1 MKKDKIKLPLLFPVG
16 LALLVLLSSS
26 VVGIYWL
33 GNHNIE
39 YDARTRLNGVERML
53 RWQMRYDAHLMHN
66 IVNFMKQDSG
76 LIRAWQSQDRVAL
89 LQRAEYLCN
98 QIKDRYSI
106 ATLSF
111 YRPDM
116 TCELRVHDPS
126 RFGDRAKWFPLT
138 RTAVKQEPTEGIKL
152 NDDGGLTLRVI
163 QPWRD
168 NGDVIGY
175 IELGGEIFNMTLE
188 LEKTLRAELFFTI
201 NKSSLDRQKWLAHQK
216 AKGLTGNWEQ
226 FEHFVVAAHTM
237 DIMPQQLPNKI
248 RYTPAEYGE
257 PLFSLDN
264 NGRAYR
270 GGFLQLQDTSG
281 NDLGDIVVLLDVTG
295 MYVSQTQ
302 MLVTIVGFSSVVAT
316 VLFILFYFYVDRIEV
331 SLAKRRSELQAEIQE
346 RKRTEKELKDA
357 KDRAEQAQQEIRLV
371 NRQLKASVNRANRLA
386 EQAVVADEAKGQFLA
401 NMSHEIR
408 TPMNAIIGFSDMLSE
423 ENLSKQQSK
432 HVELIRESG
441 RNLLQIIND
450 ILDFSKIEAGK
461 LETELIECSLKKLLM
476 TLEMLMKPLANAKN
490 LSFEVRYNQDLP
502 AVIRTDPVRLQQ
514 CLINLTN
521 NAIKFTEKG
530 HVYVN
535 VSLRGIGGKS
545 HIQFDVEDTGIG
557 IPPDKQ
563 RRIFEAF
570 LQADGATTRKYGGT
584 GLGLAIARRITELL
598 QGTLTLKSEV
608 GKGTTFSMVI
618 PTGLDTE
625 AKPLISDVDYSHEQ
639 ETGAKEPVRLD
650 EQVFSG
656 SVLVAED
663 TKTNQL
669 LIRLL
674 LEKIGLEVT
683 IVEDGNEAFEKALSE
698 SFDLILMDMQ
708 MPNMNGYDAT
718 KKLREHGLVT
728 PIVALTANA
737 MQGDEQKCIS
747 AGCNDY
753 LAKPIDRTALLKM
766 VSKYM
771 LCQSGAFSENPSL
784 PL

>member
-1 MKKDKIKLPLLFPVG
+1 
-16 LALLVLLSSS
+16 
-26 VVGIYWL
+26 
-33 GNHNIE
+33 
-39 YDARTRLNGVERML
+39 
-53 RWQMRYDAHLMHN
+53 
-66 IVNFMKQDSG
+66 
-76 LIRAWQSQDRVAL
+76 
-89 LQRAEYLCN
+89 
-98 QIKDRYSI
+98 
-106 ATLSF
+106 
-111 YRPDM
+111 
-116 TCELRVHDPS
+116 
-126 RFGDRAKWFPLT
+126 
-138 RTAVKQEPTEGIKL
+138 
-152 NDDGGLTLRVI
+152 
-163 QPWRD
+163 
-168 NGDVIGY
+168 
-175 IELGGEIFNMTLE
+175 
-188 LEKTLRAELFFTI
+188 
-201 NKSSLDRQKWLAHQK
+201 
-216 AKGLTGNWEQ
+216 
-226 FEHFVVAAHTM
+226 M
-237 DIMPQQLPNKI
+237 DIMPQQLPGKI

-257 PLFSLDN
+257 PLFSLDD
-264 NGRAYR
+264 NGREYR

-281 NDLGDIVVLLDVTG
+281 KDLGDIVVLLDVSG
-295 MYVSQTQ
+295 MYASQTQ
-302 MLVTIVGFSSVVAT
+302 MLVTIVGLSSVIAA
-316 VLFILFYFYVDRIEV
+316 VLFLLFYFYVDRIEI
-331 SLAKRRSELQAEIQE
+331 SLAKHRSELQAEIQE
-346 RKRTEKELKDA
+346 RKRTEKELKNA

-386 EQAVVADEAKGQFLA
+386 EQAVVADEAKSQFLA

-423 ENLSKQQSK
+423 EKLSEHQNK
-432 HVELIRESG
+432 HVQLIRESG

-461 LETELIECSLKKLLM
+461 LEIELIECPFRKLLT

-490 LSFEVRYNQDLP
+490 LLFEVRYSQDLP
-502 AVIRTDPVRLQQ
+502 AVILTDPVRLQQ

-535 VSLRGIGGKS
+535 VSPQNISGKS
-545 HIQFDVEDTGIG
+545 YIQFDVEDTGIG

-584 GLGLAIARRITELL
+584 GLGLAIAKRITELL
-598 QGTLTLKSEV
+598 KGTLNLKSEV
-608 GKGTTFSMVI
+608 GKGTTFKMLI
-618 PTGLDTE
+618 PTGLDTQS
-625 AKPLISDVDYSHEQ
+625 KPLISDADYYSSEQ
-639 ETGAKEPVRLD
+639 EIDNEEPVRLD

-656 SVLVAED
+656 NVLVAED

-674 LEKIGLEVT
+674 LEKMGLDVT
-683 IVEDGNEAFEKALSE
+683 IVEDGNEALEKALSE

-718 KKLREHGLVT
+718 KKLREHGLIT

-737 MQGDEQKCIS
+737 MRGDEQKCIS

-753 LAKPIDRTALLKM
+753 LAKPIDRTALLKI

-771 LCQSGAFSENPSL
+771 LCQSGTFSENPNL